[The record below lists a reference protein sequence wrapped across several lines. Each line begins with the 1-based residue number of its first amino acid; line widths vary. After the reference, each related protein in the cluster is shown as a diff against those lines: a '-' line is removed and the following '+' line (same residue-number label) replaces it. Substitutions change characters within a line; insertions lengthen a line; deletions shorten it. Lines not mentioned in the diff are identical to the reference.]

1 MVVKVKEREE
11 GDVTVFVFT
20 QVVLAKVDCFASGT
34 RSFQHQEV
42 YLRKEYIVEAL
53 LSLIYRIN

>member
-11 GDVTVFVFT
+11 GDVPFT

-34 RSFQHQEV
+34 RSFQRQEV
-42 YLRKEYIVEAL
+42 IVIFEAI